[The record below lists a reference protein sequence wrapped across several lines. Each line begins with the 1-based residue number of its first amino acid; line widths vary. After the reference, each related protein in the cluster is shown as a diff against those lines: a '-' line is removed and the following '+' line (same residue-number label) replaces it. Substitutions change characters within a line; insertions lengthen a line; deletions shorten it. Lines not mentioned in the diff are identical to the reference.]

1 MADTPRIGITELEQA
16 VKSKYLTINSAFQ
29 LLDALVQASV
39 EDKDLTAPPAHVHG
53 NTYIVGGSATGDW
66 SGEDNNI
73 AQSYNAAWYF
83 YEPEEG
89 YSVYVKDE
97 DELYFYNGSGWVKY
111 TENLNTLKC
120 GDVAGGDYLEIEAD
134 GTLVLHGDATG
145 YKDRNFSG
153 VAAGNPAQSP
163 DFVDFDTTGI
173 KLAAFDGNATEES
186 LHAGTEINHTYEEG
200 TDPTFH
206 VHWAATDNNAG
217 NVKWQMEII
226 IINGGTVRHSST
238 ISAVQAATGTAW
250 EEQRLNIGTLTGTTF
265 TIGDQ
270 IGMRIFR
277 DPADV
282 ADTYGSDAA
291 ITFTFGYHYK
301 IDTPAGSRQIT
312 TK

>member
-39 EDKDLTAPPAHVHG
+39 EDKDLTSPPAHVHG

-66 SGEDNNI
+66 SGKDGNI
-73 AQSYNAAWYF
+73 AQSYNSAWYF
-83 YEPEEG
+83 YEPIEG
-89 YSVYVKDE
+89 YFTYVKDE

-111 TENLNTLKC
+111 TENFNTLKV

-134 GTLVLHGDATG
+134 GTIVLHGDATG
-145 YKDRNFSG
+145 WKDRNFSG
-153 VAAGNPAQSP
+153 VSAGNPAASP
-163 DFVDFDTTGI
+163 DFVDFNTTGI
-173 KLAAFDGNATEES
+173 KVAAFNGGATEES
-186 LHAGTEINHTYEEG
+186 LHAGDEIQHDYEEG
-200 TDPTFH
+200 TDLVFH
-206 VHWAATDNNAG
+206 VHWAPTDTGTG

-226 IINGGTVRHSST
+226 IISGTTVRYTGT
-238 ISAVQAATGTAW
+238 ISAVDSADGTAW
-250 EEQRLNIGTLTGTTF
+250 EEKRLNVGTLTGTTF